1 MCAPT
6 VSMVVKH
13 LKEYVTKHLYHPVW
27 QKSFHDHVIRT
38 QTDYEIIWLYIDSN
52 PQTWRTDC
60 LNPNRLSNNFPQ
72 SNTRKD
78 VTL

>member
-13 LKEYVTKHLYHPVW
+13 LKEYVTKHLHHPIR

-38 QTDYEIIWLYIDSN
+38 QTYYETIWLYINSN
-52 PQTWRTDC
+52 PQIWQTDC
-60 LNPNRLSNNFPQ
+60 LNPNRNKPQ
-72 SNTRKD
+72 QSDTRKD

>member
-13 LKEYVTKHLYHPVW
+13 LKEYVTKHLHHPIW

-38 QTDYEIIWLYIDSN
+38 QTDYETIWLYIDSN
-52 PQTWRTDC
+52 PKTWQTDC
-60 LNPNRLSNNFPQ
+60 LNPNRNKLQQ
-72 SNTRKD
+72 SDTRKD

>member
-13 LKEYVTKHLYHPVW
+13 LKEYVTKHLHHPIW
-27 QKSFHDHVIRT
+27 QKSFHDHVICT
-38 QTDYEIIWLYIDSN
+38 QTDYETIWLYIDSN
-52 PQTWRTDC
+52 PQTWQTDC
-60 LNPNRLSNNFPQ
+60 LNPNRNNPQ
-72 SNTRKD
+72 QSDTRKD

>member
-13 LKEYVTKHLYHPVW
+13 LKEYVTKHLHHPIW

-38 QTDYEIIWLYIDSN
+38 QTDYETIWLYIDSN
-52 PQTWRTDC
+52 P
-60 LNPNRLSNNFPQ
+60 
-72 SNTRKD
+72 
-78 VTL
+78 